1 MEVLFGLLCVNEV
14 PLNGRKLHSIL
25 CGTVDAMLNS
35 FVLKLK
41 VTYVK
46 YNRRGG
52 WSKLKQ

>member
-25 CGTVDAMLNS
+25 YGTVDAMLNS

-52 WSKLKQ
+52 WGKLKQ